1 METPPAEVPA
11 DEGTISPEKLQ
22 QELQLLRSRLAEA
35 DKRVAAAAAV
45 QVRITVRPYLGALLL
60 LGGHEI
66 CSLKSLLCSVLLQAA
81 KVTTLEK
88 TNQQLSWQVAML
100 TRGGE
105 GKPVH
110 KRRTV
115 PDVEQGAAAVD
126 DVVTRQSLF
135 PSVMGAL
142 LAQRKYFIIGYL
154 IVLHLLVYIA
164 LTSNAFCSIK
174 TAAA

>member
-1 METPPAEVPA
+1 MRSAQ
-11 DEGTISPEKLQ
+11 DLGS
-22 QELQLLRSRLAEA
+22 LR
-35 DKRVAAAAAV
+35 
-45 QVRITVRPYLGALLL
+45 
-60 LGGHEI
+60 
-66 CSLKSLLCSVLLQAA
+66 SLLCFVLLQAA

-105 GKPVH
+105 GKLVH

-115 PDVEQGAAAVD
+115 PDVEQGAAAAD
-126 DVVTRQSLF
+126 DGVTRQSLI
-135 PSVMGAL
+135 PSVMGAI

-164 LTSNAFCSIK
+164 LTSNAFCSMK

>member
-1 METPPAEVPA
+1 M
-11 DEGTISPEKLQ
+11 DMSY
-22 QELQLLRSRLAEA
+22 
-35 DKRVAAAAAV
+35 AV
-45 QVRITVRPYLGALLL
+45 QGLLDFV
-60 LGGHEI
+60 
-66 CSLKSLLCSVLLQAA
+66 SLQAA

-88 TNQQLSWQVAML
+88 ANQQLSWQVAML

-110 KRRTV
+110 KRRSV

-135 PSVMGAL
+135 PSVMGAI

-164 LTSNAFCSIK
+164 LTSNAFCSVK
-174 TAAA
+174 TAAT

>member
-1 METPPAEVPA
+1 M
-11 DEGTISPEKLQ
+11 
-22 QELQLLRSRLAEA
+22 
-35 DKRVAAAAAV
+35 
-45 QVRITVRPYLGALLL
+45 
-60 LGGHEI
+60 
-66 CSLKSLLCSVLLQAA
+66 
-81 KVTTLEK
+81 TTLEK

-105 GKPVH
+105 GKPGH

-135 PSVMGAL
+135 PSVVGAI

-164 LTSNAFCSIK
+164 LTSNAFCSVK